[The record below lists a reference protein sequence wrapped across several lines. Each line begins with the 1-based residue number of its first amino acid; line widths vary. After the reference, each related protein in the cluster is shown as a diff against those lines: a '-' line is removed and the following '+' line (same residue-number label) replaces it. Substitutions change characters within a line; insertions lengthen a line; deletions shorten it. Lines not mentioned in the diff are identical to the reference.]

1 MPSDNTLPQSSTR
14 ASSSSILSS
23 STDPRKRL
31 GLACLIVLISLTALA
46 GCTTYTWPDGSQKT
60 VLGVPAEEE
69 NSRYEEDIQT
79 GTQYRLPGEVPPKKQ
94 PQE

>member
-1 MPSDNTLPQSSTR
+1 M
-14 ASSSSILSS
+14 
-23 STDPRKRL
+23 
-31 GLACLIVLISLTALA
+31 GLACLIVLTSFTTLA

-79 GTQYRLPGEVPPKKQ
+79 GTQYRLPGEVPPKKE